1 MQDYELKFLIA
12 LLDTVIIETIVMIF
26 LVKKIYKKDM
36 EHVSWERL
44 IFTGVFC
51 SFASLP
57 YLWFVAPYFLQS
69 KALLY
74 SVGEISIFLIESVMI
89 FFILR
94 IKFTRA
100 LIISL
105 ICNLASF
112 LLGMYVI

>member
-12 LLDTVIIETIVMIF
+12 LLDTIIVETIVMIF

-44 IFTGVFC
+44 IFAGVFC

-57 YLWFVAPYFLQS
+57 YLWFIAPYFLHT

-74 SVGEISIFLIESVMI
+74 SVGEISVFLIESVI
-89 FFILR
+89 IYFILR

-105 ICNLASF
+105 SCNLASF
-112 LLGMYVI
+112 LLGIYVI

>member
-26 LVKKIYKKDM
+26 LVKKMYKKDM

-44 IFTGVFC
+44 IFAGVFC

-57 YLWFVAPYFLQS
+57 YLWFIAPYFLRT

-74 SVGEISIFLIESVMI
+74 SVGEISVFLIESVI
-89 FFILR
+89 IYFILR

-105 ICNLASF
+105 SCNLASF

>member
-44 IFTGVFC
+44 IFAGVFC

-57 YLWFVAPYFLQS
+57 YLWFIAPYFLRT

-74 SVGEISIFLIESVMI
+74 SVGEIVVFLIESVMI
-89 FFILR
+89 FFVLR
-94 IKFTRA
+94 IKFTKA

-105 ICNLASF
+105 SCNLASF
-112 LLGMYVI
+112 LIGIYVI

>member
-36 EHVSWERL
+36 EHVSWGRL
-44 IFTGVFC
+44 IFAGVFC

-57 YLWFVAPYFLQS
+57 YLWFIAPYFLRT

-74 SVGEISIFLIESVMI
+74 SVGEISVFLIESVI
-89 FFILR
+89 IYFILR

-105 ICNLASF
+105 SCNLASF

>member
-12 LLDTVIIETIVMIF
+12 LLDTIIVETIVMIF
-26 LVKKIYKKDM
+26 LVKKMYKKDM

-44 IFTGVFC
+44 IFAGVFC

-57 YLWFVAPYFLQS
+57 YLWFIAPYFLHT

-74 SVGEISIFLIESVMI
+74 SVGEISVFLIESVI
-89 FFILR
+89 IYFILR

-105 ICNLASF
+105 SCNLASF

>member
-12 LLDTVIIETIVMIF
+12 LLDTIIVETIVMIF
-26 LVKKIYKKDM
+26 LVKKMYKKDM

-44 IFTGVFC
+44 IFAGVFC

-57 YLWFVAPYFLQS
+57 YLWFIAPYFLHT

-74 SVGEISIFLIESVMI
+74 SVGEISVFLIESVI
-89 FFILR
+89 IYFILR

-105 ICNLASF
+105 SCNLASF
-112 LLGMYVI
+112 LLGIYVI